1 MEQKCKKPILTILIL
16 LLFLSFVLSGC
27 KQEQGYT
34 ENSKPSEENETSYQ
48 INTEFAEGFKIDCYS
63 GYKKVTV
70 YNPWQRAD
78 DMNYEY
84 LLVSKGEKIPGGF
97 SNHSVIEVP
106 VKRVICLSTTHV
118 AMIDLLEKTHT
129 IFGISGKELIN
140 NPNIR
145 KRIINGEVMDVGY
158 DQNLNYENIISL
170 KPDIVMTYG
179 INAEIAGFIL
189 KLKELGINVVIN
201 AEYLEK
207 TPLAKLEWIKFIG
220 AFYGIVQEAGDVFD
234 TIVAEY
240 DSIKNIAF
248 KLERKPKVMIGL
260 PWKDTWYIPGG
271 KSFAAR
277 FIKDAGGEYIWEKLD
292 SKIARPMGFETIY
305 KKAKDADI
313 WINPGDIDN
322 LEAILTVDAR
332 LKHFKPIK
340 NRKVFN
346 NNAIMNKTGGNDYWE
361 SGITHPQII
370 LKDLVRIFH
379 PEVLPDH
386 ELVYYKDICNQLNQ

>member
-1 MEQKCKKPILTILIL
+1 
-16 LLFLSFVLSGC
+16 
-27 KQEQGYT
+27 
-34 ENSKPSEENETSYQ
+34 
-48 INTEFAEGFKIDCYS
+48 
-63 GYKKVTV
+63 
-70 YNPWQRAD
+70 
-78 DMNYEY
+78 
-84 LLVSKGEKIPGGF
+84 
-97 SNHSVIEVP
+97 
-106 VKRVICLSTTHV
+106 
-118 AMIDLLEKTHT
+118 
-129 IFGISGKELIN
+129 
-140 NPNIR
+140 
-145 KRIINGEVMDVGY
+145 
-158 DQNLNYENIISL
+158 
-170 KPDIVMTYG
+170 
-179 INAEIAGFIL
+179 
-189 KLKELGINVVIN
+189 
-201 AEYLEK
+201 
-207 TPLAKLEWIKFIG
+207 
-220 AFYGIVQEAGDVFD
+220 
-234 TIVAEY
+234 
-240 DSIKNIAF
+240 
-248 KLERKPKVMIGL
+248 MIGL

-346 NNAIMNKTGGNDYWE
+346 NNDIMNKAGGNDYWE

-386 ELVYYKDICNQLNQ
+386 ELVYYKNIFNQLN

>member
-1 MEQKCKKPILTILIL
+1 MKSVFTKTILTILIP
-16 LLFLSFVLSGC
+16 LLFLSCVLTGC
-27 KQEQGYT
+27 KQGYT

-48 INTEFAEGFKIDCYS
+48 INIEFAEGFKIDCYS
-63 GYKKVTV
+63 SYKKVTV
-70 YNPWQRAD
+70 YNPWQGAD

-84 LLVSKGEKIPGGF
+84 LLVRKGEKIPGGF
-97 SNHSVIEVP
+97 FNHSVIEVP

-220 AFYGIVQEAGDVFD
+220 AFYGIEQKAGDVFD

-240 DSIKNIAF
+240 NSIKNIAF

-386 ELVYYKDICNQLNQ
+386 KLVYYKSILN

>member
-1 MEQKCKKPILTILIL
+1 MEQKCKKTILTILIP
-16 LLFLSFVLSGC
+16 LLFLSFVFPGC
-27 KQEQGYT
+27 KREQSYT

-48 INTEFAEGFKIDCYS
+48 IITKFAEGFKIDCYT

-70 YNPWQRAD
+70 YNPWQGAH
-78 DMNYEY
+78 DMDYEY
-84 LLVSKGEKIPGGF
+84 LLARKGEKIPGGF
-97 SNHSVIEVP
+97 SNHSVIRIPIE
-106 VKRVICLSTTHV
+106 RVICLSTTHI
-118 AMIDLLEKTHT
+118 AMIDLLEKTYT
-129 IFGISGKELIN
+129 IFGVSGKELIN

-158 DQNLNYENIISL
+158 DQNLNYENIITL

-220 AFYGIVQEAGDVFD
+220 AFYGIEQEAGDVFD

-240 DSIKNIAF
+240 DSIKNMVSKINQ
-248 KLERKPKVMIGL
+248 KPKVMIGL

-305 KKAKDADI
+305 EKAKDADI

-322 LEAILTVDAR
+322 PEAILTVDAR

-361 SGITHPQII
+361 SGITHPQMI

-386 ELVYYKDICNQLNQ
+386 KLVYYKNIFNQLN

>member
-1 MEQKCKKPILTILIL
+1 MNC
-16 LLFLSFVLSGC
+16 VLSGC

-34 ENSKPSEENETSYQ
+34 ENSKPSEENESSYKV
-48 INTEFAEGFKIDCYS
+48 NTQFAEGFKIDCYR
-63 GYKKVTV
+63 GFKKITV
-70 YNPWQRAD
+70 YNPWQGAD

-84 LLVSKGEKIPGGF
+84 LLVRKGEKIPGGF
-97 SNHSVIEVP
+97 SNLSVIEIP
-106 VKRVICLSTTHV
+106 VERVICLSTTHV

-189 KLKELGINVVIN
+189 KLKELRINVVIN

-207 TPLAKLEWIKFIG
+207 SPLAKLEWIKFIG
-220 AFYGIVQEAGDVFD
+220 AFYGIEQEAGDVFD

-346 NNAIMNKTGGNDYWE
+346 NNAIMNKAGGNDYWE

-386 ELVYYKDICNQLNQ
+386 ELVYYKNIFNQLN